1 MLDAS
6 VLTSTPMSLTSD
18 ILISLVLALI
28 LTGYVLHS
36 GVEKIILVAFAIYAA
51 VTIQAAVFFVV
62 PSIGPIPGSVAVL
75 FFLIIA
81 GFVTLHRSVIGR
93 TIACNKKSKAIHI
106 LFGISVAGLLLV
118 QIIPSLSLLNTPYSR
133 FLQQSLFGQES
144 IQLLWTVA
152 PLVLL
157 PFISIRK
164 KK

>member
-28 LTGYVLHS
+28 LTGYILHS
-36 GVEKIILVAFAIYAA
+36 GVEKIILIALAIYAA
-51 VTIQAAVFFVV
+51 VTIQSAVFFDIPALGPV
-62 PSIGPIPGSVAVL
+62 PGRVALLAVL
-75 FFLIIA
+75 IIG
-81 GFVTLHRSVIGR
+81 GFVILNRSVIGR
-93 TIACNKKSKAIHI
+93 TIACTKKSKGIHI

-118 QIIPSLSLLNTPYSR
+118 HIIPSLSLLNTPYSR
-133 FLQQSLFGQES
+133 FLQQSLFGQEA